1 MSPFIWLGVAAVMGV
16 VEVLSLGLITMWFVI
31 GALVAFLAN
40 LLGFD
45 LVAQLVVFFLVS
57 IVCLIVLR
65 PVFVKYRKRGE
76 TEEPDVVGQ
85 SAIVIEGIDNE
96 RLVGRVETAN
106 RMTWAARSAD
116 NSVIPTG
123 ETVVVKNRE
132 SITLIVERKQA

>member
-1 MSPFIWLGVAAVMGV
+1 MSPFIWLGVAAVMGI
-16 VEVLSLGLITMWFVI
+16 VEVLSLGLITLWFVI

>member
-1 MSPFIWLGVAAVMGV
+1 M
-16 VEVLSLGLITMWFVI
+16 
-31 GALVAFLAN
+31 
-40 LLGFD
+40 
-45 LVAQLVVFFLVS
+45 FFLVS

>member
-1 MSPFIWLGVAAVMGV
+1 MSSFIWLGVAAVMGI

>member
-31 GALVAFLAN
+31 GALVAFLAS

>member
-1 MSPFIWLGVAAVMGV
+1 MSPFIWLGVAAVMGI

>member
-1 MSPFIWLGVAAVMGV
+1 MSPFIWLGVAAVMGI

-65 PVFVKYRKRGE
+65 PVYVKYRKRGE

>member
-132 SITLIVERKQA
+132 NITLIVERKQA

>member
-106 RMTWAARSAD
+106 RMTGAARSAD

>member
-1 MSPFIWLGVAAVMGV
+1 MSPFIWLGVAAVMGI

-85 SAIVIEGIDNE
+85 SAIVIEGCIATAS
-96 RLVGRVETAN
+96 RTPSLRSRIFRRRRCATSSET
-106 RMTWAARSAD
+106 W
-116 NSVIPTG
+116 
-123 ETVVVKNRE
+123 
-132 SITLIVERKQA
+132 TLIRRSSRVTW